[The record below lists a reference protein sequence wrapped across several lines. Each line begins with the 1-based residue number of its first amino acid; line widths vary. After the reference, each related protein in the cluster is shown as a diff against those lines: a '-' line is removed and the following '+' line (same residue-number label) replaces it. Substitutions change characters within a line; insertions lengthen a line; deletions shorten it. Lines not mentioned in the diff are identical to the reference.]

1 MEMKD
6 KRPRMS
12 GLGADAREVAETTP
26 GGEADEDRDQM
37 PLSESSYEEQTP
49 LSEVADASADPESL
63 VSVSELQAMK
73 ADLENARK
81 RMLREQT
88 RATEYAT
95 KELMRRLI
103 PVLDHFQLAV
113 AHGEAG
119 DGVQLALKELT
130 DVLRSEGLEEI
141 DVPEGTP
148 FDPTI
153 HHALAIH
160 LDASVVEDTVSQVH
174 RRGFRFKGQVLRAP
188 EVVVSQPVDQDGP
201 ADHDGPADR
210 DGPADQENAKNV
222 EN

>member
-12 GLGADAREVAETTP
+12 GLGADAREAAETTP

-37 PLSESSYEEQTP
+37 PLSESSDEEQTP
-49 LSEVADASADPESL
+49 LSEVAADASADPESL

-113 AHGEAG
+113 DHGEAG
-119 DGVQLALKELT
+119 
-130 DVLRSEGLEEI
+130 
-141 DVPEGTP
+141 
-148 FDPTI
+148 
-153 HHALAIH
+153 
-160 LDASVVEDTVSQVH
+160 
-174 RRGFRFKGQVLRAP
+174 
-188 EVVVSQPVDQDGP
+188 
-201 ADHDGPADR
+201 
-210 DGPADQENAKNV
+210 
-222 EN
+222 

>member
-12 GLGADAREVAETTP
+12 GLGADAREAAETTP

-37 PLSESSYEEQTP
+37 PLSESSDEEQTP
-49 LSEVADASADPESL
+49 LSEVAADASADPESL

-201 ADHDGPADR
+201 ADHEKA
-210 DGPADQENAKNV
+210 ENV

>member
-12 GLGADAREVAETTP
+12 GLGADAREVPETTP
-26 GGEADEDRDQM
+26 DGEAEEDPGQM
-37 PLSESSYEEQTP
+37 PLSESSDEEQSP
-49 LSEVADASADPESL
+49 LSEVADASADPEPL
-63 VSVSELQAMK
+63 LSVSELQAMK

-81 RMLREQT
+81 RMLREQM

-95 KELMRRLI
+95 KELMRRLM

-119 DGVQLALKELT
+119 DGVLLALKELT
-130 DVLRSEGLEEI
+130 DVLGSEGLEEI
-141 DVPEGTP
+141 DVPEGTR
-148 FDPTI
+148 FDPTM

-160 LDASVVEDTVSQVH
+160 PDASVAEDTVSHVH
-174 RRGFRFKGQVLRAP
+174 RRGFRFKGHVLRAP
-188 EVVVSQPVDQDGP
+188 EVVVSQPVD
-201 ADHDGPADR
+201 HDGS
-210 DGPADQENAKNV
+210 ADQEKAENV